1 MPTIRM
7 NREQMQGGYTVL
19 PNQILRTREMS
30 YKARYLLAQMLSMSE
45 AWQYTVA
52 GMAKVCGMGR
62 DAVRTA
68 MVELETLGYLVRSQ
82 SRANGRFSHNVY
94 IIREEP
100 VEVESAPAEA
110 AEEDN
115 CPMPA
120 TPTAPSTVQKSVSA
134 PLADSPLPV
143 STLPENLPLRK
154 NKGEKYQKKKYQDSL
169 PSPIYPIYPQ
179 RVENVFSPRCEGLFA
194 FDKSNNPPLLNAQ
207 GVLTPCTHSPLPC
220 HASAKQGFFSNRH
233 RVGERVIGIAEWNS
247 CLSKYK
253 RQVEYDTLLFD
264 HPEWKE
270 RLDELLELM
279 TEASCCPAPTQRIG
293 GCQVSTEVVRA
304 RYAKIDMFIM
314 DYIFDKLSTT
324 IQPIRNIRQYLRT
337 VLFHAPSTCTH
348 DYDARVRWD
357 FHGQNHEIR
366 S

>member
-68 MVELETLGYLVRSQ
+68 MVELETLGYLARSQ

-94 IIREEP
+94 IIREVP
-100 VEVESAPAEA
+100 VEVEAAPSEAEPQA
-110 AEEDN
+110 LPKEDDLA
-115 CPMPA
+115 MPA
-120 TPTAPSTVQKSVSA
+120 ASAAPSTVQKSVSA

-154 NKGEKYQKKKYQDSL
+154 IKGKKYQEKKYQDSL
-169 PSPIYPIYPQ
+169 PSPSPIHPIYPYS
-179 RVENVFSPRCEGLFA
+179 REKF
-194 FDKSNNPPLLNAQ
+194 
-207 GVLTPCTHSPLPC
+207 
-220 HASAKQGFFSNRH
+220 
-233 RVGERVIGIAEWNS
+233 VGILEWNT
-247 CLSKYK
+247 CLAKYK

-293 GCQVSTEVVRA
+293 GCQVATEVVRA
-304 RYAKIDMFIM
+304 RYGKIDMFIM
-314 DYIFDKLSTT
+314 DYIFDKLSIT

-348 DYDARVRWD
+348 EYAARVRWD
-357 FHGQNHEIR
+357 FHGQN
-366 S
+366 

>member
-100 VEVESAPAEA
+100 VEVEAAPSEAEPQA
-110 AEEDN
+110 LPKEDDLA
-115 CPMPA
+115 MPA
-120 TPTAPSTVQKSVSA
+120 ASTAPSTVQESVSA

-154 NKGEKYQKKKYQDSL
+154 NKGKKYQKKKYQDSL
-169 PSPIYPIYPQ
+169 SSPIHPIYPSS
-179 RVENVFSPRCEGLFA
+179 REKF
-194 FDKSNNPPLLNAQ
+194 
-207 GVLTPCTHSPLPC
+207 
-220 HASAKQGFFSNRH
+220 
-233 RVGERVIGIAEWNS
+233 VGILEWNS

-293 GCQVSTEVVRA
+293 GCQVATEVVRA
-304 RYAKIDMFIM
+304 RYAKIDMFII

-348 DYDARVRWD
+348 EYNARVRWD
-357 FHGQNHEIR
+357 TYGQH
-366 S
+366 

>member
-100 VEVESAPAEA
+100 VEVEAAPSEAEPQA
-110 AEEDN
+110 LPKEDDLA
-115 CPMPA
+115 MPA
-120 TPTAPSTVQKSVSA
+120 ASTAPSTVQESVSA

-154 NKGEKYQKKKYQDSL
+154 NKGKKYQEKKYQDSL
-169 PSPIYPIYPQ
+169 PSPSSIHPIYPFGEQ
-179 RVENVFSPRCEGLFA
+179 
-194 FDKSNNPPLLNAQ
+194 KS
-207 GVLTPCTHSPLPC
+207 
-220 HASAKQGFFSNRH
+220 
-233 RVGERVIGIAEWNS
+233 VGILEWNT

-304 RYAKIDMFIM
+304 RYAKIDMFII

-357 FHGQNHEIR
+357 FYGQN
-366 S
+366 

>member
-68 MVELETLGYLVRSQ
+68 MVELETLGYLARSQ

-94 IIREEP
+94 IIREVP
-100 VEVESAPAEA
+100 VEVEAAPAEA
-110 AEEDN
+110 KPQALPKEDDLA
-115 CPMPA
+115 MPA
-120 TPTAPSTVQKSVSA
+120 ASAAPSTAQESVSA

-154 NKGEKYQKKKYQDSL
+154 NKGKKYQEKKYQDSL
-169 PSPIYPIYPQ
+169 SSPIHPIYPSS
-179 RVENVFSPRCEGLFA
+179 REKF
-194 FDKSNNPPLLNAQ
+194 
-207 GVLTPCTHSPLPC
+207 
-220 HASAKQGFFSNRH
+220 
-233 RVGERVIGIAEWNS
+233 VGILEWNS
-247 CLSKYK
+247 CLAKYK
-253 RQVEYDTLLFD
+253 QQVAYDVLLFD

-348 DYDARVRWD
+348 EYNARVRWD
-357 FHGQNHEIR
+357 FYGQN
-366 S
+366 

>member
-68 MVELETLGYLVRSQ
+68 MAELETLGYLARSQ

-94 IIREEP
+94 IIREVP
-100 VEVESAPAEA
+100 VEVEAAPSEAEPQA
-110 AEEDN
+110 LPKEDDLA
-115 CPMPA
+115 MPA
-120 TPTAPSTVQKSVSA
+120 ASTAPSTVQESFAA

-154 NKGEKYQKKKYQDSL
+154 NKGKKYQEKKYQDSL
-169 PSPIYPIYPQ
+169 LSPIYPIYPSS
-179 RVENVFSPRCEGLFA
+179 REKF
-194 FDKSNNPPLLNAQ
+194 
-207 GVLTPCTHSPLPC
+207 
-220 HASAKQGFFSNRH
+220 
-233 RVGERVIGIAEWNS
+233 IGILEWNS
-247 CLSKYK
+247 CLAKYK

-279 TEASCCPAPTQRIG
+279 TEASCCPTPTQRIG

-337 VLFHAPSTCTH
+337 VLFHAPTTCTH
-348 DYDARVRWD
+348 EYNARVRWD
-357 FHGQNHEIR
+357 FYGQH
-366 S
+366 

>member
-68 MVELETLGYLVRSQ
+68 MVELETLGYLARSQ

-94 IIREEP
+94 IIREVP
-100 VEVESAPAEA
+100 VEVEAAPSEAEPQA
-110 AEEDN
+110 LPKEDDLA
-115 CPMPA
+115 MPA
-120 TPTAPSTVQKSVSA
+120 ASAAPSTVQKSVSA

-154 NKGEKYQKKKYQDSL
+154 NKGKKYQEKKYQDSL
-169 PSPIYPIYPQ
+169 PSPSPIHPIYPYS
-179 RVENVFSPRCEGLFA
+179 REKF
-194 FDKSNNPPLLNAQ
+194 
-207 GVLTPCTHSPLPC
+207 
-220 HASAKQGFFSNRH
+220 
-233 RVGERVIGIAEWNS
+233 VGILEWNT
-247 CLSKYK
+247 CLAKYK

-264 HPEWKE
+264 HPEWQE

-293 GCQVSTEVVRA
+293 GCQVATEVVRA
-304 RYAKIDMFIM
+304 RYGKIDMFIM
-314 DYIFDKLSTT
+314 DYIFDKLSIT

-348 DYDARVRWD
+348 EYAARVRWD
-357 FHGQNHEIR
+357 FHGQN
-366 S
+366 

>member
-68 MVELETLGYLVRSQ
+68 MVELETLGYLARSQ

-100 VEVESAPAEA
+100 AEGESAPSEAEPQ
-110 AEEDN
+110 EDN
-115 CPMPA
+115 I
-120 TPTAPSTVQKSVSA
+120 PTSVVSAAPSNVQEAFSA

-154 NKGEKYQKKKYQDSL
+154 NKGKKYQEKKYQDSL
-169 PSPIYPIYPQ
+169 PSHSPIHPIYPSS
-179 RVENVFSPRCEGLFA
+179 REKF
-194 FDKSNNPPLLNAQ
+194 
-207 GVLTPCTHSPLPC
+207 
-220 HASAKQGFFSNRH
+220 
-233 RVGERVIGIAEWNS
+233 VGIFEWNS

-357 FHGQNHEIR
+357 FYGQN
-366 S
+366 

>member
-68 MVELETLGYLVRSQ
+68 MVELETLGYLARSQ

-94 IIREEP
+94 IIREVP
-100 VEVESAPAEA
+100 VEVEAAPS
-110 AEEDN
+110 EEESQALPKEDDLA
-115 CPMPA
+115 MPA
-120 TPTAPSTVQKSVSA
+120 ASTAPSTVQESVSS

-154 NKGEKYQKKKYQDSL
+154 NKGKKYQEKKYQDSL
-169 PSPIYPIYPQ
+169 PSPSPIHPIYPYS
-179 RVENVFSPRCEGLFA
+179 REKF
-194 FDKSNNPPLLNAQ
+194 
-207 GVLTPCTHSPLPC
+207 
-220 HASAKQGFFSNRH
+220 
-233 RVGERVIGIAEWNS
+233 VGILEWNS

-357 FHGQNHEIR
+357 FHGQNHVIR

>member
-68 MVELETLGYLVRSQ
+68 VVELETLGYLERSQ

-94 IIREEP
+94 IIREVP
-100 VEVESAPAEA
+100 VEVEAAPAEA
-110 AEEDN
+110 DVKALSETVSAVAETCAAADISMAP
-115 CPMPA
+115 CGQDSPSMPA
-120 TPTAPSTVQKSVSA
+120 APTAPSNVQEAFSA

-154 NKGEKYQKKKYQDSL
+154 NKGKKYQEMKYQDSL
-169 PSPIYPIYPQ
+169 PSHSPIYPIYLSS
-179 RVENVFSPRCEGLFA
+179 REKF
-194 FDKSNNPPLLNAQ
+194 
-207 GVLTPCTHSPLPC
+207 
-220 HASAKQGFFSNRH
+220 
-233 RVGERVIGIAEWNS
+233 VGILEWNS
-247 CLSKYK
+247 CLAKYK
-253 RQVEYDTLLFD
+253 QQVAYDVLLFD

-293 GCQVSTEVVRA
+293 QYQVSTEVVR
-304 RYAKIDMFIM
+304 AKIDMFIM

-348 DYDARVRWD
+348 HYDARVRWD
-357 FHGQNHEIR
+357 FYGQH
-366 S
+366 

>member
-68 MVELETLGYLVRSQ
+68 MVELETLGYLARSQ

-94 IIREEP
+94 IIREVP
-100 VEVESAPAEA
+100 VEVEAAPAEA
-110 AEEDN
+110 KPQALPKEDDLA
-115 CPMPA
+115 MPA
-120 TPTAPSTVQKSVSA
+120 ASAAPSTAQESVSA

-154 NKGEKYQKKKYQDSL
+154 NKGKKYQEKKYQDSL
-169 PSPIYPIYPQ
+169 SSPIHPIYPSS
-179 RVENVFSPRCEGLFA
+179 REKF
-194 FDKSNNPPLLNAQ
+194 
-207 GVLTPCTHSPLPC
+207 
-220 HASAKQGFFSNRH
+220 
-233 RVGERVIGIAEWNS
+233 VGILEWNS

-264 HPEWKE
+264 HPEWQE

-348 DYDARVRWD
+348 EYDARVRWD
-357 FHGQNHEIR
+357 FYGQN
-366 S
+366 

>member
-68 MVELETLGYLVRSQ
+68 MVELETLGYLARSQ

-94 IIREEP
+94 IIREVP
-100 VEVESAPAEA
+100 VEVE
-110 AEEDN
+110 
-115 CPMPA
+115 
-120 TPTAPSTVQKSVSA
+120 TAPSEAEPQALPKEDDLAMPAASTAPSSVQESFSA

-154 NKGEKYQKKKYQDSL
+154 NKGKKYQEKKYQDSL
-169 PSPIYPIYPQ
+169 PSPSSIHPTYPLGEQ
-179 RVENVFSPRCEGLFA
+179 KF
-194 FDKSNNPPLLNAQ
+194 
-207 GVLTPCTHSPLPC
+207 
-220 HASAKQGFFSNRH
+220 
-233 RVGERVIGIAEWNS
+233 VGILEWNT

-264 HPEWKE
+264 HPEWK
-270 RLDELLELM
+270 
-279 TEASCCPAPTQRIG
+279 IN
-293 GCQVSTEVVRA
+293 
-304 RYAKIDMFIM
+304 Y
-314 DYIFDKLSTT
+314 
-324 IQPIRNIRQYLRT
+324 
-337 VLFHAPSTCTH
+337 
-348 DYDARVRWD
+348 
-357 FHGQNHEIR
+357 
-366 S
+366 

>member
-1 MPTIRM
+1 
-7 NREQMQGGYTVL
+7 
-19 PNQILRTREMS
+19 MS
-30 YKARYLLAQMLSMSE
+30 
-45 AWQYTVA
+45 T
-52 GMAKVCGMGR
+52 
-62 DAVRTA
+62 
-68 MVELETLGYLVRSQ
+68 
-82 SRANGRFSHNVY
+82 
-94 IIREEP
+94 
-100 VEVESAPAEA
+100 
-110 AEEDN
+110 
-115 CPMPA
+115 
-120 TPTAPSTVQKSVSA
+120 TPTAPSTVQESVSA

-154 NKGEKYQKKKYQDSL
+154 NKGKKYQKKKYQDSL
-169 PSPIYPIYPQ
+169 SSPIHPIYPSS
-179 RVENVFSPRCEGLFA
+179 REKF
-194 FDKSNNPPLLNAQ
+194 
-207 GVLTPCTHSPLPC
+207 
-220 HASAKQGFFSNRH
+220 
-233 RVGERVIGIAEWNS
+233 VGILEWNS

-314 DYIFDKLSTT
+314 DYIFDKLNTT

-357 FHGQNHEIR
+357 FHGQNQSIR

>member
-100 VEVESAPAEA
+100 VEVEAAPSEAEPQA
-110 AEEDN
+110 LPKEDDLG
-115 CPMPA
+115 MPA
-120 TPTAPSTVQKSVSA
+120 ASTAPSTVQESVSA
-134 PLADSPLPV
+134 PLADSPLSV

-154 NKGEKYQKKKYQDSL
+154 NKGKKYQKKKYQDSL
-169 PSPIYPIYPQ
+169 SSPIHPIYPSS
-179 RVENVFSPRCEGLFA
+179 REKF
-194 FDKSNNPPLLNAQ
+194 
-207 GVLTPCTHSPLPC
+207 
-220 HASAKQGFFSNRH
+220 
-233 RVGERVIGIAEWNS
+233 VGILEWNS

-279 TEASCCPAPTQRIG
+279 TEASCCRAPTQRIG

-304 RYAKIDMFIM
+304 RYAKIDMFII

-357 FHGQNHEIR
+357 FHGQN
-366 S
+366 

>member
-7 NREQMQGGYTVL
+7 NREQMRGGYTVL

-94 IIREEP
+94 IIREVQ
-100 VEVESAPAEA
+100 VEVEAAPAEA

-120 TPTAPSTVQKSVSA
+120 TPTAPSTVQESFSA

-154 NKGEKYQKKKYQDSL
+154 NKGKKYQEKKYQDSL
-169 PSPIYPIYPQ
+169 PSPFPIYPIYPSS
-179 RVENVFSPRCEGLFA
+179 REKF
-194 FDKSNNPPLLNAQ
+194 
-207 GVLTPCTHSPLPC
+207 
-220 HASAKQGFFSNRH
+220 
-233 RVGERVIGIAEWNS
+233 VGILEWNS

-253 RQVEYDTLLFD
+253 RQVEYDTLLLD

-357 FHGQNHEIR
+357 FHGQNQVMR

>member
-68 MVELETLGYLVRSQ
+68 MVELETLGYLARSQ

-94 IIREEP
+94 IIREVP
-100 VEVESAPAEA
+100 VEVEAAPAEA
-110 AEEDN
+110 KPHTASSLAEN
-115 CPMPA
+115 CAAGSADIPMAPCGQDSA
-120 TPTAPSTVQKSVSA
+120 SMSTTPTAPSTVQESVSA

-154 NKGEKYQKKKYQDSL
+154 NKGKKYQEKKYQDSL
-169 PSPIYPIYPQ
+169 PSPIYPIYPSS
-179 RVENVFSPRCEGLFA
+179 REKF
-194 FDKSNNPPLLNAQ
+194 
-207 GVLTPCTHSPLPC
+207 
-220 HASAKQGFFSNRH
+220 
-233 RVGERVIGIAEWNS
+233 VGILEWNF

-337 VLFHAPSTCTH
+337 VLFHAPTTCTH
-348 DYDARVRWD
+348 EYNARVRWD
-357 FHGQNHEIR
+357 FYGQH
-366 S
+366 

>member
-94 IIREEP
+94 IIREVP
-100 VEVESAPAEA
+100 VEVEAAPAEA
-110 AEEDN
+110 ESQEDN
-115 CPMPA
+115 ILTPA
-120 TPTAPSTVQKSVSA
+120 ASTAPSTVQETVSA

-154 NKGEKYQKKKYQDSL
+154 NKGKKYQEKKYQDSL
-169 PSPIYPIYPQ
+169 PSPSSIHPTYPLGEQ
-179 RVENVFSPRCEGLFA
+179 KF
-194 FDKSNNPPLLNAQ
+194 
-207 GVLTPCTHSPLPC
+207 
-220 HASAKQGFFSNRH
+220 
-233 RVGERVIGIAEWNS
+233 VGILEWNT
-247 CLSKYK
+247 CLAKYK

-348 DYDARVRWD
+348 DYDTRVRWD
-357 FHGQNHEIR
+357 FHGQNQVIR

>member
-68 MVELETLGYLVRSQ
+68 MVELETLGYLARSQ

-94 IIREEP
+94 IIREVP
-100 VEVESAPAEA
+100 VEVEAAPAEA
-110 AEEDN
+110 KPQALPKEDDLA
-115 CPMPA
+115 MPA
-120 TPTAPSTVQKSVSA
+120 ASTAPSTVQESVSA

-154 NKGEKYQKKKYQDSL
+154 NKGKKYQKKKYQDSL
-169 PSPIYPIYPQ
+169 SSPIHPIYPSS
-179 RVENVFSPRCEGLFA
+179 REKF
-194 FDKSNNPPLLNAQ
+194 
-207 GVLTPCTHSPLPC
+207 
-220 HASAKQGFFSNRH
+220 
-233 RVGERVIGIAEWNS
+233 VGILEWNS

-357 FHGQNHEIR
+357 FYGQN
-366 S
+366 

>member
-100 VEVESAPAEA
+100 VEVEAAPSEAEPQA
-110 AEEDN
+110 LPKEDDLA
-115 CPMPA
+115 MPA
-120 TPTAPSTVQKSVSA
+120 ASAAPSTVQESVSA

-154 NKGEKYQKKKYQDSL
+154 NKGKKYQEKKYQDSL
-169 PSPIYPIYPQ
+169 PSPIYPIYPSS
-179 RVENVFSPRCEGLFA
+179 REKF
-194 FDKSNNPPLLNAQ
+194 
-207 GVLTPCTHSPLPC
+207 
-220 HASAKQGFFSNRH
+220 
-233 RVGERVIGIAEWNS
+233 VGILEWNF

-304 RYAKIDMFIM
+304 RYAKINMFIM

>member
-7 NREQMQGGYTVL
+7 NREQMQGGFTVL

-68 MVELETLGYLVRSQ
+68 MVELETLGYLARSQ

-94 IIREEP
+94 IIREVP
-100 VEVESAPAEA
+100 VEVEAAPAEA
-110 AEEDN
+110 KPHTASSLAEN
-115 CPMPA
+115 CAAGSADIPMAPCGQDSA
-120 TPTAPSTVQKSVSA
+120 SMSTTPTAPSTVQESVSA

-154 NKGEKYQKKKYQDSL
+154 NKGKKYQEKKYQDSL
-169 PSPIYPIYPQ
+169 PSPIYPIYPYS
-179 RVENVFSPRCEGLFA
+179 REKF
-194 FDKSNNPPLLNAQ
+194 
-207 GVLTPCTHSPLPC
+207 
-220 HASAKQGFFSNRH
+220 
-233 RVGERVIGIAEWNS
+233 VGILEWNS
-247 CLSKYK
+247 CLAKYK

-304 RYAKIDMFIM
+304 RYAKIDMFII

-357 FHGQNHEIR
+357 FYGQNQSIR

>member
-94 IIREEP
+94 IIREVP
-100 VEVESAPAEA
+100 VEVEAAPAEA
-110 AEEDN
+110 KPHTASSLAEN
-115 CPMPA
+115 CAAGSADIPMAPCGQDSA
-120 TPTAPSTVQKSVSA
+120 SMSTTPNAPSTVQESVSA

-154 NKGEKYQKKKYQDSL
+154 NKGKKYQEKKYQDSL
-169 PSPIYPIYPQ
+169 PSHSPIHPIYPYS
-179 RVENVFSPRCEGLFA
+179 REKF
-194 FDKSNNPPLLNAQ
+194 
-207 GVLTPCTHSPLPC
+207 
-220 HASAKQGFFSNRH
+220 
-233 RVGERVIGIAEWNS
+233 VGILEWNT
-247 CLSKYK
+247 CLAKYK

-348 DYDARVRWD
+348 EYNARVRWD
-357 FHGQNHEIR
+357 FYGQH
-366 S
+366 

>member
-7 NREQMQGGYTVL
+7 NREQMRGGYTVL

-94 IIREEP
+94 IIREVP
-100 VEVESAPAEA
+100 VEVEAASAEA
-110 AEEDN
+110 EPQVPPKGDDLA
-115 CPMPA
+115 MPA
-120 TPTAPSTVQKSVSA
+120 ASAAPSSVQETVSA

-154 NKGEKYQKKKYQDSL
+154 NKGKKYQEKKYQNSL
-169 PSPIYPIYPQ
+169 PSHSPIHPIYPSS
-179 RVENVFSPRCEGLFA
+179 REKF
-194 FDKSNNPPLLNAQ
+194 
-207 GVLTPCTHSPLPC
+207 
-220 HASAKQGFFSNRH
+220 
-233 RVGERVIGIAEWNS
+233 VGILEWNT

-348 DYDARVRWD
+348 EYNARVRWD
-357 FHGQNHEIR
+357 FYGQH
-366 S
+366 

>member
-68 MVELETLGYLVRSQ
+68 MVELETLGYLARSQ

-94 IIREEP
+94 IIREVP
-100 VEVESAPAEA
+100 VEVEAAPSEAEPQA
-110 AEEDN
+110 LPKEDDLA
-115 CPMPA
+115 MPA
-120 TPTAPSTVQKSVSA
+120 ASTAPSTVQESFAA

-154 NKGEKYQKKKYQDSL
+154 NKGKKYQEKKYQDSL
-169 PSPIYPIYPQ
+169 LSPIYPIYPSS
-179 RVENVFSPRCEGLFA
+179 REKF
-194 FDKSNNPPLLNAQ
+194 
-207 GVLTPCTHSPLPC
+207 
-220 HASAKQGFFSNRH
+220 
-233 RVGERVIGIAEWNS
+233 IGILEWNS
-247 CLSKYK
+247 CLAKYK

-279 TEASCCPAPTQRIG
+279 TEASCCPTPTQRIG

-337 VLFHAPSTCTH
+337 VLFHAPTTCTH
-348 DYDARVRWD
+348 EYNARVRWD
-357 FHGQNHEIR
+357 FYGQH
-366 S
+366 

>member
-68 MVELETLGYLVRSQ
+68 MVELETLGYLARSQ

-94 IIREEP
+94 IIREVP
-100 VEVESAPAEA
+100 VEVEAAPAEA
-110 AEEDN
+110 KPQALPKEDDLA
-115 CPMPA
+115 MPA
-120 TPTAPSTVQKSVSA
+120 ASAAPSTAQESVSA

-154 NKGEKYQKKKYQDSL
+154 NKGKKYQEKKYQDSL
-169 PSPIYPIYPQ
+169 PSPIYPIYPSS
-179 RVENVFSPRCEGLFA
+179 REKF
-194 FDKSNNPPLLNAQ
+194 
-207 GVLTPCTHSPLPC
+207 
-220 HASAKQGFFSNRH
+220 
-233 RVGERVIGIAEWNS
+233 VGILEWNF

-304 RYAKIDMFIM
+304 RYAKIDMFII

-357 FHGQNHEIR
+357 FYGQNQSIR

>member
-94 IIREEP
+94 IIREMP
-100 VEVESAPAEA
+100 VEVE
-110 AEEDN
+110 
-115 CPMPA
+115 A
-120 TPTAPSTVQKSVSA
+120 TPTEAKPQVVSKEDDLATPVTSAAPSNVQESYSA

-143 STLPENLPLRK
+143 STLPENLPLIK
-154 NKGEKYQKKKYQDSL
+154 NKGKKYQEKKYQDSL
-169 PSPIYPIYPQ
+169 PSPSPIHPIYPYS
-179 RVENVFSPRCEGLFA
+179 REKF
-194 FDKSNNPPLLNAQ
+194 
-207 GVLTPCTHSPLPC
+207 
-220 HASAKQGFFSNRH
+220 
-233 RVGERVIGIAEWNS
+233 VGILEWNS

-304 RYAKIDMFIM
+304 RYAKIDMFII

-357 FHGQNHEIR
+357 FHWQN
-366 S
+366 

>member
-68 MVELETLGYLVRSQ
+68 MVELETRGYLARSQ

-94 IIREEP
+94 IIREVP
-100 VEVESAPAEA
+100 VEVEAAPS
-110 AEEDN
+110 EEESQALPKEDDLA
-115 CPMPA
+115 MPA
-120 TPTAPSTVQKSVSA
+120 ASTAPSTVQESVSS

-154 NKGEKYQKKKYQDSL
+154 NKGKKYQEKKYQDSL
-169 PSPIYPIYPQ
+169 PSHSPIHPIYPSS
-179 RVENVFSPRCEGLFA
+179 REKF
-194 FDKSNNPPLLNAQ
+194 
-207 GVLTPCTHSPLPC
+207 
-220 HASAKQGFFSNRH
+220 
-233 RVGERVIGIAEWNS
+233 VGILEWNT
-247 CLSKYK
+247 CLAKYK

-279 TEASCCPAPTQRIG
+279 TEASCCPTPTQRIG

-304 RYAKIDMFIM
+304 RYAKIDMFII

-357 FHGQNHEIR
+357 FYGQH
-366 S
+366 

>member
-1 MPTIRM
+1 
-7 NREQMQGGYTVL
+7 
-19 PNQILRTREMS
+19 
-30 YKARYLLAQMLSMSE
+30 
-45 AWQYTVA
+45 
-52 GMAKVCGMGR
+52 
-62 DAVRTA
+62 
-68 MVELETLGYLVRSQ
+68 
-82 SRANGRFSHNVY
+82 
-94 IIREEP
+94 
-100 VEVESAPAEA
+100 
-110 AEEDN
+110 
-115 CPMPA
+115 MPA
-120 TPTAPSTVQKSVSA
+120 APSAPSTVQESVAS

-154 NKGEKYQKKKYQDSL
+154 NKGKKYQEKKYQDSL
-169 PSPIYPIYPQ
+169 PSPSPIHPIYPSS
-179 RVENVFSPRCEGLFA
+179 REKF
-194 FDKSNNPPLLNAQ
+194 
-207 GVLTPCTHSPLPC
+207 
-220 HASAKQGFFSNRH
+220 
-233 RVGERVIGIAEWNS
+233 VGILEWNT

-293 GCQVSTEVVRA
+293 GCQVATEVVRA

-357 FHGQNHEIR
+357 FYGQNQSIR

>member
-68 MVELETLGYLVRSQ
+68 MVELETLGYLARSQ

-94 IIREEP
+94 IIREVP
-100 VEVESAPAEA
+100 VEVESTPVEAEPQVVSK
-110 AEEDN
+110 EDDLA
-115 CPMPA
+115 MPA
-120 TPTAPSTVQKSVSA
+120 AAISPSSVQESFSA

-154 NKGEKYQKKKYQDSL
+154 NKGKKYQEKKYQDSL
-169 PSPIYPIYPQ
+169 SSPIHPIYPSS
-179 RVENVFSPRCEGLFA
+179 REKF
-194 FDKSNNPPLLNAQ
+194 
-207 GVLTPCTHSPLPC
+207 
-220 HASAKQGFFSNRH
+220 
-233 RVGERVIGIAEWNS
+233 VGILEWNS

-264 HPEWKE
+264 HPEWQE

-304 RYAKIDMFIM
+304 RYAKIDMFII

-357 FHGQNHEIR
+357 FYGQN
-366 S
+366 

>member
-68 MVELETLGYLVRSQ
+68 MVELETLGYLARSQ

-94 IIREEP
+94 IIREVP
-100 VEVESAPAEA
+100 VEVEAAPAEA
-110 AEEDN
+110 ELQALPKEDDLAR
-115 CPMPA
+115 PA
-120 TPTAPSTVQKSVSA
+120 ASTAPSTVQESVAS

-154 NKGEKYQKKKYQDSL
+154 NKGKKYQEKKYQDSL
-169 PSPIYPIYPQ
+169 PSHFPIHPIYPFGEQ
-179 RVENVFSPRCEGLFA
+179 KF
-194 FDKSNNPPLLNAQ
+194 
-207 GVLTPCTHSPLPC
+207 
-220 HASAKQGFFSNRH
+220 
-233 RVGERVIGIAEWNS
+233 VGILEWNS

-304 RYAKIDMFIM
+304 RYAKIDMFII

-357 FHGQNHEIR
+357 FYGQNQSIR

>member
-68 MVELETLGYLVRSQ
+68 MVELETLGYLARSQ

-94 IIREEP
+94 IIREVP
-100 VEVESAPAEA
+100 VEVEAAPAEA
-110 AEEDN
+110 ELQALPKEDDLAR
-115 CPMPA
+115 PA
-120 TPTAPSTVQKSVSA
+120 ASTAPSTVQESVAS

-154 NKGEKYQKKKYQDSL
+154 NKGKKYQKKKYQDSL
-169 PSPIYPIYPQ
+169 SSPIHPIYPSS
-179 RVENVFSPRCEGLFA
+179 REKF
-194 FDKSNNPPLLNAQ
+194 
-207 GVLTPCTHSPLPC
+207 
-220 HASAKQGFFSNRH
+220 
-233 RVGERVIGIAEWNS
+233 VGILEWNS

-304 RYAKIDMFIM
+304 RYGKIDMFIM

-324 IQPIRNIRQYLRT
+324 FQPIRNIRQYLRT

-348 DYDARVRWD
+348 EYNARVRWD
-357 FHGQNHEIR
+357 FYGQH
-366 S
+366 

>member
-68 MVELETLGYLVRSQ
+68 MVELETLGYLARSQ

-94 IIREEP
+94 IIREVP
-100 VEVESAPAEA
+100 VEVEAAPAEA
-110 AEEDN
+110 ELQALPKEDDLAR
-115 CPMPA
+115 PA
-120 TPTAPSTVQKSVSA
+120 ASTAPSTVQESVAS

-143 STLPENLPLRK
+143 SMLPENLPLRK
-154 NKGEKYQKKKYQDSL
+154 NKGKKYQEKKYQDSL
-169 PSPIYPIYPQ
+169 PSHFPIHPIYPFGEQ
-179 RVENVFSPRCEGLFA
+179 KF
-194 FDKSNNPPLLNAQ
+194 
-207 GVLTPCTHSPLPC
+207 
-220 HASAKQGFFSNRH
+220 
-233 RVGERVIGIAEWNS
+233 VGILEWNS

-357 FHGQNHEIR
+357 FYGQNQSIR

>member
-68 MVELETLGYLVRSQ
+68 MVELETLGYLARSQ

-94 IIREEP
+94 IIREVP
-100 VEVESAPAEA
+100 VEVEAAPS
-110 AEEDN
+110 EEESQALPKEDDLA
-115 CPMPA
+115 MPA
-120 TPTAPSTVQKSVSA
+120 ASTAPSTVQESVSS

-154 NKGEKYQKKKYQDSL
+154 NKGKKYQEKKYQDSL
-169 PSPIYPIYPQ
+169 PSHSPIHPIYPSS
-179 RVENVFSPRCEGLFA
+179 REKF
-194 FDKSNNPPLLNAQ
+194 
-207 GVLTPCTHSPLPC
+207 
-220 HASAKQGFFSNRH
+220 
-233 RVGERVIGIAEWNS
+233 VGILEWNT
-247 CLSKYK
+247 CLAKYK

-279 TEASCCPAPTQRIG
+279 TEASCCPTPTQRIG

-314 DYIFDKLSTT
+314 DYIFDKLNTT

-357 FHGQNHEIR
+357 FHGQNQSIR